1 MTEIR
6 DLADRVIDTT
16 RFNAHELRAFL
27 KSEFSQLDTVA
38 GLNASV
44 VSFGYKYGI
53 PMEADIVV
61 DVRFIQN
68 PYFVESLKAKTGRD
82 PQVVRFLENLEEYRE
97 FVRRLDE
104 FVAFLLP
111 GYNREG
117 KSYLTIAIGCT
128 GGKHRSVAAAE
139 ALARRLAERG
149 CPARVTHRDIEK
161 E

>member
-1 MTEIR
+1 MEERRGAVHAPLSVAEATAYVGLIP
-6 DLADRVIDTT
+6 LALALAALPLGRRSPHA
-16 RFNAHELRAFL
+16 RFWLILGALALVMALGPRTPLH
-27 KSEFSQLDTVA
+27 
-38 GLNASV
+38 
-44 VSFGYKYGI
+44 
-53 PMEADIVV
+53 
-61 DVRFIQN
+61 
-68 PYFVESLKAKTGRD
+68 
-82 PQVVRFLENLEEYRE
+82 
-97 FVRRLDE
+97 RLL
-104 FVAFLLP
+104 FLLP